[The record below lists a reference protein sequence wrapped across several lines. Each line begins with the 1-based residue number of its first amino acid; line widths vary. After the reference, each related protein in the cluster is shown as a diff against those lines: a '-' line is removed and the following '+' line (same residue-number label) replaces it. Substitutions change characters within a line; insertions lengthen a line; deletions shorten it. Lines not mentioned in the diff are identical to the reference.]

1 MDDLTGPQRRV
12 LKLIAEGADRGMA
25 PTHRELC
32 KALGLVSTNGPA
44 EFIKSLLRKGCL
56 EKLPN
61 RARGLLLTAHGR
73 RELGRST

>member
-1 MDDLTGPQRRV
+1 MGDLTVRQRLV
-12 LKLIAEGADRGMA
+12 LKLIADGAVRGMA

-44 EFIKSLLRKGCL
+44 DFIKSLIRKGCL

-61 RARGLLLTAHGR
+61 RARGLLVTPHGR
-73 RELGRST
+73 RELERSA